1 MEGYLVIGIG
11 RFGKS
16 VARTLYEN
24 NKTVLAIDENEEVI
38 QQIIDNQLVGDAV
51 VLNATDEN
59 ALKKVINNDFDTA
72 FVCIGTDI
80 QSSILITVTFK
91 ELGIKKIIWKA
102 RTEKQGKVLEKIGA
116 DIVVYP
122 EKEMGEALAKKVMNP
137 KLTDYFRFSEEY
149 NIFEFEAPAEFIGK
163 NLKELD
169 LRNRYEMNIIG
180 IKQGKDNLNISPHSD
195 TVIEKGNILL
205 VITNNKKNINLFDN

>member
-38 QQIIDNQLVGDAV
+38 QQIIDNQIVGNAV

-80 QSSILITVTFK
+80 QSSILITVTLK
-91 ELGIKKIIWKA
+91 ELGIKKIICKA
-102 RTEKQGKVLEKIGA
+102 RTGKQGKVLEKIGA
-116 DIVVYP
+116 DMVVYP
-122 EKEMGEALAKKVMNP
+122 EREMGETLAKKIMNP
-137 KLTDYFRFSEEY
+137 KLTDYFKFSEEY
-149 NIFEFEAPAEFIGK
+149 NIFEFEVPEEFIGK

-169 LRNRYEMNIIG
+169 LRNKYEMNIIG
-180 IKQGKDNLNISPHSD
+180 IKQGKENLNISPHSD

-205 VITNNKKNINLFDN
+205 VITNDKENINLIDN

>member
-80 QSSILITVTFK
+80 QSSILITVTLK
-91 ELGIKKIIWKA
+91 ELGIKKIICKA
-102 RTEKQGKVLEKIGA
+102 RTVKQGKVLEKIGA

-180 IKQGKDNLNISPHSD
+180 IKQGKENLNISPHSG
-195 TVIEKGNILL
+195 TIIEKGNILL
-205 VITNNKKNINLFDN
+205 VITDSKKDINLFDN

>member
-80 QSSILITVTFK
+80 QSSILITVTLK
-91 ELGIKKIIWKA
+91 ELGIKKI
-102 RTEKQGKVLEKIGA
+102 
-116 DIVVYP
+116 
-122 EKEMGEALAKKVMNP
+122 MNP

-180 IKQGKDNLNISPHSD
+180 IKQGKENLNISPHSD

-205 VITNNKKNINLFDN
+205 VITNDKENINLIDN

>member
-72 FVCIGTDI
+72 FVCIGTV
-80 QSSILITVTFK
+80 QYFNNGYLK
-91 ELGIKKIIWKA
+91 
-102 RTEKQGKVLEKIGA
+102 RTG
-116 DIVVYP
+116 Y
-122 EKEMGEALAKKVMNP
+122 
-137 KLTDYFRFSEEY
+137 
-149 NIFEFEAPAEFIGK
+149 
-163 NLKELD
+163 
-169 LRNRYEMNIIG
+169 
-180 IKQGKDNLNISPHSD
+180 
-195 TVIEKGNILL
+195 
-205 VITNNKKNINLFDN
+205 KKNYM

>member
-80 QSSILITVTFK
+80 QSSILITVTLK
-91 ELGIKKIIWKA
+91 ELGIKKIISKA

-180 IKQGKDNLNISPHSD
+180 IKQGKENLNISPHSG
-195 TVIEKGNILL
+195 TIIEKGNILL
-205 VITNNKKNINLFDN
+205 VITDSKKDINLFDN

>member
-80 QSSILITVTFK
+80 QSSILITVTLK
-91 ELGIKKIIWKA
+91 ELGIKKIICKA
-102 RTEKQGKVLEKIGA
+102 RTEKQGTVLEKIGA

-180 IKQGKDNLNISPHSD
+180 IKQGKENLNISPHSG

-205 VITNNKKNINLFDN
+205 VITDSKKDINLFDN

>member
-16 VARTLYEN
+16 VARTLYKN

-38 QQIIDNQLVGDAV
+38 QQIIDNQIVGNAV

-80 QSSILITVTFK
+80 QSSILITVTLK
-91 ELGIKKIIWKA
+91 ELGIKKIICKA

-116 DIVVYP
+116 DMVVYP
-122 EKEMGEALAKKVMNP
+122 EREMGETLAKKIMNP
-137 KLTDYFRFSEEY
+137 KLTDYFKFSEEY
-149 NIFEFEAPAEFIGK
+149 NIFEFEVPEEFIGK

-169 LRNRYEMNIIG
+169 LRNKYEMNIIG
-180 IKQGKDNLNISPHSD
+180 IKQGKEHMNISPNSE

-205 VITNNKKNINLFDN
+205 VITNNKTDINLFET